1 MISLRQHAISIAAI
15 FLALAVGVV
24 LGSTALSDSVL
35 SGLGSEKKELQQEV
49 RDLEAENSRQTDQL
63 DSAGAF
69 DDAMAG
75 RIIDG
80 ALDQR
85 PVVLFTTPSAAPGDV
100 DEVVEMIDRSG
111 GSISGRVGLTEA
123 FVESSGTDQLR
134 GAVTN
139 VVPAGVEL
147 STAST
152 DSGSMAGDL
161 IGAVLLLDRE
171 TVEQQS
177 TPEERELALQTLRSG
192 GFIEYQDGAVAPGQV
207 AVVVTGGEEG
217 EDANHGAV
225 VARFAGGL
233 DARGAGTVLAGATGS
248 AEGNGALAVVRN
260 DPALA
265 ARLST
270 VDNIEYPAGRI
281 TTVLALA
288 AELDDRTGQYGT
300 GPGATAVTVE

>member
-35 SGLGSEKKELQQEV
+35 SGLGSEKKELQQQV
-49 RDLEAENSRQTDQL
+49 RDLEAQNSRQVSQL

-75 RIIDG
+75 RIVG
-80 ALDQR
+80 GTLDQR
-85 PVVLFTTPSAAPGDV
+85 PVIVFTTPGASPGDV
-100 DEVVEMIDRSG
+100 DAVVEMIGRAG

-123 FVESSGTDQLR
+123 FVDSSGTDQLR
-134 GAVTN
+134 AAVTN

-147 STAST
+147 STASM

-161 IGAVLLLDRE
+161 IGAVLLLGPE
-171 TVEQQS
+171 TVEPQS
-177 TPEERELALQTLRSG
+177 TPEERELALQTLRSA
-192 GFIEYQDGAVAPGQV
+192 GFIDYQDGQVAPGQV
-207 AVVVTGGEEG
+207 AVVVTGGEED
-217 EDANHGAV
+217 EDANRGAV

-233 DARGAGTVLAGATGS
+233 DSRGAGTVLAGATGS
-248 AEGNGALAVVRN
+248 AEGNGAIAVVRN

-270 VDNIEYPAGRI
+270 VDDVEYPAGRI

-300 GPGATAVTVE
+300 GPGATAVTVG